1 MLPYAL
7 HEPAKRLLLI
17 RHGQAGDPA
26 TKRYIGQTQTRL
38 THLGRS
44 QAEGLARWLA
54 PVPLERIVCSD
65 LERCLRTAGI
75 IAGQHGLQPEPEV
88 RLREIDL
95 GDWDGKTFSEI
106 RTSQPEAFE
115 QRGRNLAGFRPPGG
129 ESFVDLQVRVMPVL
143 TAIMTEAIG
152 NVAVVGHAGVNRVA
166 LCHWLGLPLSSLFQ
180 LGQDPGSLNIL
191 EFTFWAFKR
200 VRALNLTL
208 EG

>member
-7 HEPAKRLLLI
+7 HDPAKRLLLI
-17 RHGQAGDPA
+17 RHGQAGDPT

-38 THLGRS
+38 TQTGLS
-44 QAEGLARWLA
+44 QAETLARWLA

-75 IAGQHGLQPEPEV
+75 IAGDHGLQPEPEA

-106 RTSQPEAFE
+106 RASQPEAFE
-115 QRGRNLAGFRPPGG
+115 QRGGNLAGFRPPGG
-129 ESFVDLQVRVMPVL
+129 ESFADLQIRVMPVL
-143 TAIMTEAIG
+143 TDIMAEAIG

-166 LCHWLGLPLSSLFQ
+166 FCHWLGLPLSSLFQ
-180 LGQDPGSLNIL
+180 LGQDQGCLNIL
-191 EFTFWAFKR
+191 EFSFRAFKR

-208 EG
+208 E

>member
-7 HEPAKRLLLI
+7 HDPAKRLLLI
-17 RHGQAGDPA
+17 RHGQAGDPT

-38 THLGRS
+38 TQTGLS
-44 QAEGLARWLA
+44 QAETLARWLA

-75 IAGQHGLQPEPEV
+75 IAGDHGLQPEPEA

-106 RTSQPEAFE
+106 RASQPEAFE

-129 ESFVDLQVRVMPVL
+129 ESFADLQARVMPAL
-143 TAIMTEAIG
+143 ASILAQATG
-152 NVAVVGHAGVNRVA
+152 NVAVIGHAGVNRAA

-180 LGQDPGSLNIL
+180 LGQDPGCLNVL
-191 EFTFWAFKR
+191 EFTFWTFKR
-200 VRALNLTL
+200 ARALNLTL
-208 EG
+208 E